1 MKGMMQLS
9 DNFELSEFG
18 DVPPGLIPI
27 FKQLCERILEP
38 IRAFVG
44 KPILITSGYRSLLQN
59 KAAHGV
65 PDSEHVATS
74 EYCAADFY
82 FDTTFG
88 SLVSL
93 RACFDWLREGQLPWH
108 QCILE
113 HCANGS
119 SIIHISYNT
128 ATLPSRTALEG
139 SVHNA
144 SPYIAWEVSEYSPQ
158 ENA

>member
-1 MKGMMQLS
+1 MMQLS
-9 DNFELSEFG
+9 PNFEISEFG

-27 FKQLCERILEP
+27 FRQLCERILEP

-44 KPILITSGYRSLLQN
+44 KPIFITSGYRSLLQN

-93 RACFDWLREGQLPWH
+93 RACFDWFVRASCLGTS
-108 QCILE
+108 
-113 HCANGS
+113 AYS
-119 SIIHISYNT
+119 NT
-128 ATLPSRTALEG
+128 ARTAVR
-139 SVHNA
+139 SFTFRTTQR
-144 SPYIAWEVSEYSPQ
+144 PYPAGPR
-158 ENA
+158 